1 MEYKITLE
9 NLELQHE
16 LREYILELEEEGKSP
31 KTIINYRL
39 WIQSFFKFLLLH
51 PETAGVKK
59 IQPAEYYQ
67 MFPEDEN
74 SPTKA
79 EPTIYRIT
87 RPKLTATRFQ
97 KFL

>member
-16 LREYILELEEEGKSP
+16 LREYILELEEEGKSS
-31 KTIINYRL
+31 KTILNYRL
-39 WIQSFFKFLLLH
+39 WIQSFFKFLLPH

-67 MFPEDEN
+67 MFPLETEGRLES
-74 SPTKA
+74 SPKVSVKT
-79 EPTIYRIT
+79 EP
-87 RPKLTATRFQ
+87 
-97 KFL
+97 